1 MLTLLLPA
9 LALAHKASDSYLRLG
24 PEHDGRAE
32 LRWDIAVRDLDLA
45 IGLDT
50 DGDRLLRWGELRGQL
65 GRIVDHLAARLT
77 LAGADGSACTLPLA
91 ALGIEARVDGPYLA
105 LGGRYRCT
113 GGLKT
118 LDYRLLAGLDPTHRG
133 LLRRGGG
140 EGQSVRPLDPA
151 GGPVVLAAD
160 GTTTIGAF
168 FGQGVHHILIG
179 YDHLLFLLCLILP
192 AVFRRRDGEWQCA
205 PDRLAALR
213 SVLVTVSLFTLAH
226 SITLALA
233 TLGLVRLPPAW
244 VEAAIAAS
252 IVLAAGLALRGQG
265 QRREAWLAF
274 AFGLVHGFGFANV
287 LVGLELPAG
296 AFALALAGFNL
307 GVEAGQLLVVGL
319 ALGVFFALPGRGRLA
334 PRLMPVGALAAM
346 GLGGVWLVER
356 LMAAGLGS

>member
-1 MLTLLLPA
+1 M
-9 LALAHKASDSYLRLG
+9 
-24 PEHDGRAE
+24 
-32 LRWDIAVRDLDLA
+32 
-45 IGLDT
+45 
-50 DGDRLLRWGELRGQL
+50 
-65 GRIVDHLAARLT
+65 
-77 LAGADGSACTLPLA
+77 
-91 ALGIEARVDGPYLA
+91 
-105 LGGRYRCT
+105 
-113 GGLKT
+113 
-118 LDYRLLAGLDPTHRG
+118 
-133 LLRRGGG
+133 
-140 EGQSVRPLDPA
+140 
-151 GGPVVLAAD
+151 
-160 GTTTIGAF
+160 
-168 FGQGVHHILIG
+168 
-179 YDHLLFLLCLILP
+179 
-192 AVFRRRDGEWQCA
+192 
-205 PDRLAALR
+205 
-213 SVLVTVSLFTLAH
+213 LVTVSLFTLAH